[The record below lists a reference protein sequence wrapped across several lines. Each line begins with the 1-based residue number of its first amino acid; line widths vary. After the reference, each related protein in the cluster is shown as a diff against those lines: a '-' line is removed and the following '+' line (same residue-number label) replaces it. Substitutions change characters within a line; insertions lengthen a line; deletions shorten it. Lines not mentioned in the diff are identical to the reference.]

1 MRVRTAKQRAQRIDL
16 NYFKH
21 AHGLKRWRI
30 LLSLALPLAALLWVT
45 AYAAAGSR
53 TPYSAGP
60 VSSAHAFAEILMA
73 SELSSADTTRVVAT
87 LNRILELEL
96 AGLVRYLHYSFMIF
110 GHNRIPIVAWLRA
123 QADESQAHAVTAGE
137 HITNLAGHPSLKIG
151 PLLETHKH
159 NVDEILREALTHE
172 EEGLAEY
179 RKLLAAVADRNVMLE
194 EYARA
199 QIAAEEA
206 HIADIGKMLRKPGSI
221 S

>member
-1 MRVRTAKQRAQRIDL
+1 MYDTPP
-16 NYFKH
+16 
-21 AHGLKRWRI
+21 HGLT
-30 LLSLALPLAALLWVT
+30 SAA
-45 AYAAAGSR
+45 
-53 TPYSAGP
+53 TPA
-60 VSSAHAFAEILMA
+60 AEILMA
-73 SELSSADTTRVVAT
+73 SELSTAESTKVVAT

-123 QADESQAHAVTAGE
+123 QADESQAHAVQAGE

-172 EEGLAEY
+172 QEGLAEY
-179 RKLLAAVADRNVMLE
+179 RKLLEAVAERNVMLE

-206 HIADIGKMLRKPGSI
+206 HVADIGKMLRKPGSI